1 MNRSTTLRPAPLLAI
16 LGTVFTVQWGAAI
29 AKGLIP
35 SISVLGV
42 AGIRVA
48 LAAVILVAVFRPAMH
63 RFSAAQWRVVVPYGL
78 TIGLM
83 NSLFY
88 EALARIPLGL
98 VVTLEFI
105 GPLGVAVAGSRRA
118 LDVLWVVLAAVG
130 IALIAPWQTRSAID
144 PLGVVY
150 ALLTGVCWATYI
162 LIGARVSKVLASGAA
177 TATGMVIASVAVLPL
192 AIRGGGLAHLRP
204 ELYAPA
210 TGVAILSSALP
221 YTLEMFALGRMPG
234 RTFSIF
240 MSLEPAIAALTGL
253 VLLGEHL
260 TIGQWLAVGLVLA
273 ASIGTVF
280 TAPETSASTSARE
293 APAVPPAPG
302 P

>member
-1 MNRSTTLRPAPLLAI
+1 MTNPSSSSTSLRPAPLLAI

-35 SISVLGV
+35 SIGVLGM
-42 AGIRVA
+42 ATIRVV
-48 LAAVILVAVFRPAMH
+48 LAAVVLAAVFRPAMH
-63 RFSAAQWRVVVPYGL
+63 RFTAAQWRLVIPYGL

-105 GPLGVAVAGSRRA
+105 GPLGVAIAGSRRA
-118 LDVLWVVLAAVG
+118 VDVLWVLMAAAG
-130 IALIAPWQTRSAID
+130 IALITPWRPQSAVD
-144 PLGVVY
+144 PLGVVF
-150 ALLTGVCWATYI
+150 ALLTGACWATYI
-162 LIGARVSKVLASGAA
+162 LIGARVSKVLSSGAA
-177 TATGMVIASVAVLPL
+177 TATGMAIASVALLPL
-192 AIRGGGLAHLRP
+192 AIRDGGLAHLRP
-204 ELYAPA
+204 PLYVAA
-210 TGVAILSSALP
+210 LGVAVLSSALP

-260 TIGQWLAVGLVLA
+260 TIAQWAAVGLVLA
-273 ASIGTVF
+273 ASVGTVF
-280 TAPETSASTSARE
+280 TARE
-293 APAVPPAPG
+293 VHVP
-302 P
+302 